1 MKKLILITGLLMFS
15 CTGMETTNKA
25 VNQKEVSYTG
35 SRLYHVEEIQ
45 SPKTCRDF
53 VVHESGQLVPSC
65 KKTVNLKGIKMP
77 PICMNFVVDETLALS
92 DNQFQSSE
100 YKECRSILL
109 RELVKE
115 ETTKD
120 NQFQIVIKP

>member
-1 MKKLILITGLLMFS
+1 MFS

-77 PICMNFVVDETLALS
+77 PICMKFVDDETLVPS
-92 DNQFQSSE
+92 DNQSQSIE
-100 YKECRSILL
+100 NKECKSILL
-109 RELVKE
+109 KELKE
-115 ETTKD
+115 GETTK
-120 NQFQIVIKP
+120 K

>member
-1 MKKLILITGLLMFS
+1 MFS
-15 CTGMETTNKA
+15 CTEMETTHKT
-25 VNQKEVSYTG
+25 VNQKEM
-35 SRLYHVEEIQ
+35 Q
-45 SPKTCRDF
+45 SPTICRDF
-53 VVHESGQLVPSC
+53 VVHESGRLVPSC
-65 KKTVNLKGIKMP
+65 KKTMNLKGIKMP

>member
-35 SRLYHVEEIQ
+35 SRLYQVEEMQ
-45 SPKTCRDF
+45 SPKICRDF

-65 KKTVNLKGIKMP
+65 KKTMNLKGIKMP

-92 DNQFQSSE
+92 DNQFETAE
-100 YKECRSILL
+100 YKECKTIVLEKL
-109 RELVKE
+109 RDRTKE
-115 ETTKD
+115 
-120 NQFQIVIKP
+120 